1 MRWVVAIMT
10 EQVSESVRQW
20 KRKVQVI
27 IGKAGSGLLVEN
39 LRVQFEVSKTI
50 ESAPNVAIIKIF
62 NLHPDNEAKIKNEY
76 DEVLLNAGYEGAMSQ
91 IFSGNIKHV
100 YRYRDKN
107 DYITEIEAGDGDKD
121 FRNAVMN
128 ETLAAGTT
136 NMQLVERAVGTFKG
150 VGGTTLGHV
159 QINDRERLRGKVI
172 SGNTR
177 DVLRDVAR
185 ESGANWSIQDGQ
197 LVIVNA
203 NDVLPG
209 EAIVIR
215 ADTGMLG
222 APEINDKGIAVTCL
236 LNPQIRVNGSI
247 KLDNNGIKAKR
258 QQTQALAT
266 KREKQETNPPL
277 GRQSEQ
283 LVRLDPDG
291 IYKVLKLSHKGDK
304 RGQDW
309 ITEIE
314 CIGLDQP
321 IPATSKTRAV

>member
-1 MRWVVAIMT
+1 M
-10 EQVSESVRQW
+10 SESVRQW
-20 KRKVQVI
+20 KRKIQVI
-27 IGKAGSGLLVEN
+27 IGKKGTGLLVEN
-39 LRVQFEVSKTI
+39 LRIHFEVGKTI
-50 ESAPNVAIIKIF
+50 ESAPNVAIIKIY
-62 NLHPDNEAKIKNEY
+62 NLHPDNEAKVKNEF
-76 DEVLLNAGYEGAMSQ
+76 DEVLLNAGYEGAMRLV
-91 IFSGNIKHV
+91 FRGNIKHV
-100 YRYRDKN
+100 YRYREGA

-121 FRNAVMN
+121 FSRAVMN

-136 NMQLVERAVGTFKG
+136 NAQLVDRAVGTFKG
-150 VGGTTLGHV
+150 VGGTTKGHV
-159 QINDRERLRGKVI
+159 QVTERSRLRGKVI

-177 DVLRDVAR
+177 DVLHDVSR

-197 LVIVNA
+197 LVIVSA

-222 APEINDKGIAVTCL
+222 APEINDKGIAVKCL
-236 LNPQIRVNGSI
+236 MNPMLRVNGAI

-258 QQTQALAT
+258 VKAQALAT
-266 KREKQETNPPL
+266 KREKQETNAPL
-277 GRQSEQ
+277 GRENEQ

-291 IYKVLKLSHKGDK
+291 IYKVLKLTHKGDN

-309 ITEIE
+309 VSEIE

-321 IPATSKTRAV
+321 IPSKR

>member
-1 MRWVVAIMT
+1 M
-10 EQVSESVRQW
+10 SESVRQW

-39 LRVQFEVSKTI
+39 LRVQFEVAKTI
-50 ESAPNVAIIKIF
+50 ESAPNIAIIRIF
-62 NLHPDNEAKIKNEY
+62 NLHPDNEAKIKNEF
-76 DEVLLNAGYEGAMSQ
+76 DEVLLNAGYEGAMRLV
-91 IFSGNIKHV
+91 FRGNIKHV
-100 YRYRDKN
+100 YRYREKN

-121 FRNAVMN
+121 FRKAVMN

-136 NMQLVERAVGTFKG
+136 TSQLVDRAVGTFKG
-150 VGGTTLGHV
+150 VGGTSKGHV
-159 QINDRERLRGKVI
+159 QVNDRARLRGKVI

-177 DVLRDVAR
+177 DVLHDVAR

-197 LVIVNA
+197 LVIVST

-209 EAIVIR
+209 EAIVLR

-222 APEINDKGIAVTCL
+222 APEINDKGIAVKCL
-236 LNPQIRVNGSI
+236 MNPALRVNGAI

-258 QQTQALAT
+258 VKAQALAT
-266 KREKQETNPPL
+266 KREKQETNAPL
-277 GRQSEQ
+277 GRENEP

-291 IYKVLKLSHKGDK
+291 IYKVLKLTHKGDN

-309 ITEIE
+309 VSEIE

-321 IPATSKTRAV
+321 IPATR

>member
-1 MRWVVAIMT
+1 M
-10 EQVSESVRQW
+10 SDSVRQW

-27 IGKAGSGLLVEN
+27 IGKAGSGLMIEN
-39 LRVQFEVSKTI
+39 LRVQFEVAKTI
-50 ESAPNVAIIKIF
+50 EAAPNIAVIRIF
-62 NLHPDNEAKIKNEY
+62 NLHPDNEAKIKNEF
-76 DEVLLNAGYEGAMSQ
+76 DEVLLNAGYEGAMRLV
-91 IFSGNIKHV
+91 FRGNIKHV
-100 YRYRDKN
+100 YRYREKN

-121 FRNAVMN
+121 FRKAVMN

-136 NMQLVERAVGTFKG
+136 TSQLVDRAVGTFKG
-150 VGGTTLGHV
+150 VGGTSKGHV
-159 QINDRERLRGKVI
+159 QVNDRSRLRGKVI

-177 DVLRDVAR
+177 DVLHDVAR

-197 LVIVNA
+197 LVIVST

-209 EAIVIR
+209 EAIVLR

-222 APEINDKGIAVTCL
+222 APEINDKGIAVKCL
-236 LNPQIRVNGSI
+236 MNPALRVNGAI

-258 QQTQALAT
+258 VKAQALAT
-266 KREKQETNPPL
+266 KREKQETNAPL
-277 GRQSEQ
+277 GRENEP

-291 IYKVLKLSHKGDK
+291 IYKVLKLTHKGDN

-309 ITEIE
+309 VSEIE

-321 IPATSKTRAV
+321 IPATR